1 MRKRWIEFYNRSTLA
16 TKIRFSYL
24 VLLVPIF
31 SILFFSIYNLWSG
44 NQRYEDMI
52 NSTLVASEFSLDFKK
67 DFDYEIYLVIVGN
80 KTLKESDV
88 DPMLRHAKNVVKV
101 LENITESQDNRDR
114 LQDIRKYLDS
124 LQVYVARID
133 ENMAEGNL
141 YEENMEIWENDVQIV
156 TTLVRDEISQ
166 YTYYEIQGIQK
177 SKDDYQK
184 FYTWMLRFCLIA
196 LVGVVVAV
204 GIMSYLIPLSITR
217 PFKEL
222 SQVTDE
228 IAKGNLSV
236 RANVNTG
243 VEATALSNSMN
254 TMIDKINELL
264 EQVTTEQIRLRKAEF
279 ELLQAQINP
288 HFLYNTLDAIIWL
301 AEAGEQ
307 KRVVGMVRNLS
318 DFFRTSLNQGKD
330 INSIKEEMLHVKSYL
345 EIQHVR
351 YQDILSYDI
360 EVPEALYIYSIP
372 KITIQ
377 PLVENALYHG
387 IKNKRGM
394 GHISIRG
401 EAGEKDF
408 TITVTDDGVGFDP
421 QEKREDGDSHDGIGI
436 DETRLRQVQSGI
448 QNKVLTGKDF
458 YGLYNVCERIRL
470 NFGEEYGIFIESV
483 YGEGTSVRVIL
494 PYVEAK

>member
-88 DPMLRHAKNVVKV
+88 DPMLRHAKNVVKG

-177 SKDDYQK
+177 SRDDYQK

-394 GHISIRG
+394 GHIRIRG

-408 TITVTDDGVGFDP
+408 TITVTD
-421 QEKREDGDSHDGIGI
+421 DGIGI

>member
-1 MRKRWIEFYNRSTLA
+1 MKKRWIELYNRSTLA

-31 SILFFSIYNLWSG
+31 FILFFSIYNLWSC

-88 DPMLRHAKNVVKV
+88 DTMLRHAKSVVKG
-101 LENITESQDNRDR
+101 LEDITEAQDNRDR

-177 SKDDYQK
+177 SRDDYQK

-196 LVGVVVAV
+196 LAGVVVAV

-264 EQVTTEQIRLRKAEF
+264 EQVTIEQTRLRKAEF

-360 EVPEALYIYSIP
+360 EVPESLYIYSIP

-401 EAGEKDF
+401 QAGEKDF
-408 TITVTDDGVGFDP
+408 TITVTD
-421 QEKREDGDSHDGIGI
+421 DGIGI

>member
-88 DPMLRHAKNVVKV
+88 DPMLRHAKNVVKS

-184 FYTWMLRFCLIA
+184 FYTWILRFCLIA

-408 TITVTDDGVGFDP
+408 TITVTDDG
-421 QEKREDGDSHDGIGI
+421 IGI

>member
-88 DPMLRHAKNVVKV
+88 DPMLRHAKNVVKG

-408 TITVTDDGVGFDP
+408 TITVTDDG
-421 QEKREDGDSHDGIGI
+421 IGI

-483 YGEGTSVRVIL
+483 YGEGTSVRAIL

>member
-88 DPMLRHAKNVVKV
+88 DPMLRHAKNVVKG

-279 ELLQAQINP
+279 ELLQAQINT

-408 TITVTDDGVGFDP
+408 TITVTDDG
-421 QEKREDGDSHDGIGI
+421 IGI

>member
-88 DPMLRHAKNVVKV
+88 DPMLRHAKNVVKG

-318 DFFRTSLNQGKD
+318 VFFRTSLNQGKD

-408 TITVTDDGVGFDP
+408 TITVTDDG
-421 QEKREDGDSHDGIGI
+421 IGI

>member
-88 DPMLRHAKNVVKV
+88 DPMLRHAKNVVKG

-408 TITVTDDGVGFDP
+408 TITVTDDG
-421 QEKREDGDSHDGIGI
+421 IGI

-448 QNKVLTGKDF
+448 QNKVLTGKAF

>member
-88 DPMLRHAKNVVKV
+88 DPMLRHAKNVVKG

-318 DFFRTSLNQGKD
+318 GFFRTSLNQGKD

-408 TITVTDDGVGFDP
+408 TITVTDDG
-421 QEKREDGDSHDGIGI
+421 IGI

>member
-88 DPMLRHAKNVVKV
+88 DPMLRHAKNVVKG

-279 ELLQAQINP
+279 ELLQSQINP
-288 HFLYNTLDAIIWL
+288 HFLYNTLDAIVWL

-408 TITVTDDGVGFDP
+408 TITVTDDG
-421 QEKREDGDSHDGIGI
+421 IGI

>member
-1 MRKRWIEFYNRSTLA
+1 MKKRWIELYNRSTLA

-31 SILFFSIYNLWSG
+31 FILFFSIYNLWSC

-88 DPMLRHAKNVVKV
+88 DTMLRHAKSVVKG
-101 LENITESQDNRDR
+101 LEDITESQDNRDR

-177 SKDDYQK
+177 SRDDYQK

-196 LVGVVVAV
+196 LAGVVVAV

-264 EQVTTEQIRLRKAEF
+264 EQVTIEQTRLRKAEF

-351 YQDILSYDI
+351 YRDILSYDI
-360 EVPEALYIYSIP
+360 EVPESLYIYSIP

-401 EAGEKDF
+401 QAGEKDF
-408 TITVTDDGVGFDP
+408 TITVTD
-421 QEKREDGDSHDGIGI
+421 DGIGI

-494 PYVEAK
+494 PYDEAK

>member
-88 DPMLRHAKNVVKV
+88 DPMLRHAKNVVKG

-408 TITVTDDGVGFDP
+408 TITVTDDG
-421 QEKREDGDSHDGIGI
+421 IGI

-494 PYVEAK
+494 PYIEAK

>member
-24 VLLVPIF
+24 VLLVLIF

-88 DPMLRHAKNVVKV
+88 DPMLRHAKNVVKG

-288 HFLYNTLDAIIWL
+288 HFLYNMLDAIIWL

-408 TITVTDDGVGFDP
+408 TITVTDDG
-421 QEKREDGDSHDGIGI
+421 IGI

>member
-88 DPMLRHAKNVVKV
+88 DPMLRHAKNVVKG

-318 DFFRTSLNQGKD
+318 DFFRTSLDQGKD

-408 TITVTDDGVGFDP
+408 TITVTDDG
-421 QEKREDGDSHDGIGI
+421 IGI

>member
-1 MRKRWIEFYNRSTLA
+1 MKKRWIELYNRSTLA

-31 SILFFSIYNLWSG
+31 FILFFSIYNLWSC

-88 DPMLRHAKNVVKV
+88 DTMLRHAKTVVKG
-101 LENITESQDNRDR
+101 LEDITESQDNRDR

-133 ENMAEGNL
+133 ENMSEGNL
-141 YEENMEIWENDVQIV
+141 YEENMEIWGNDVQIV

-177 SKDDYQK
+177 SRDDYQK

-196 LVGVVVAV
+196 LAGVVVAV

-243 VEATALSNSMN
+243 EEATALSNSMN

-264 EQVTTEQIRLRKAEF
+264 EQVTTEQTRLRKAEF

-360 EVPEALYIYSIP
+360 EVPESLYIYSIP

-401 EAGEKDF
+401 QAGEKDF
-408 TITVTDDGVGFDP
+408 TITVTD
-421 QEKREDGDSHDGIGI
+421 DGIGI

>member
-24 VLLVPIF
+24 VLLVQIF

-88 DPMLRHAKNVVKV
+88 DPMLRHAKNVVKG

-408 TITVTDDGVGFDP
+408 TITVTDDG
-421 QEKREDGDSHDGIGI
+421 IGI

>member
-1 MRKRWIEFYNRSTLA
+1 MKKRWIELYNRSTLA

-31 SILFFSIYNLWSG
+31 FILFFSIYNLWSC

-88 DPMLRHAKNVVKV
+88 DTMLRHAKSVVKG
-101 LENITESQDNRDR
+101 LEDITESQDNRNR

-141 YEENMEIWENDVQIV
+141 YEENMEIWGNDVQIV

-177 SKDDYQK
+177 SRDDYQK

-196 LVGVVVAV
+196 LAGVVVAV

-243 VEATALSNSMN
+243 EEATALSNSMN

-264 EQVTTEQIRLRKAEF
+264 EQVTTEQTRLRKAEF

-360 EVPEALYIYSIP
+360 EVPESLYIYSIP

-401 EAGEKDF
+401 QAGEKDF
-408 TITVTDDGVGFDP
+408 TITVTD
-421 QEKREDGDSHDGIGI
+421 DGIGI

>member
-1 MRKRWIEFYNRSTLA
+1 
-16 TKIRFSYL
+16 
-24 VLLVPIF
+24 
-31 SILFFSIYNLWSG
+31 
-44 NQRYEDMI
+44 
-52 NSTLVASEFSLDFKK
+52 
-67 DFDYEIYLVIVGN
+67 
-80 KTLKESDV
+80 
-88 DPMLRHAKNVVKV
+88 MLRHAKNVVKG

-222 SQVTDE
+222 SRVTDE

-408 TITVTDDGVGFDP
+408 TITVTDDG
-421 QEKREDGDSHDGIGI
+421 IGI

>member
-1 MRKRWIEFYNRSTLA
+1 MKKRWIELYNRSTLA

-31 SILFFSIYNLWSG
+31 FILFFSIYNLWSC

-88 DPMLRHAKNVVKV
+88 DTMLRHAKSVVKG
-101 LENITESQDNRDR
+101 LEDITESQDNRDR

-177 SKDDYQK
+177 SRDDYQK

-196 LVGVVVAV
+196 LAGVVVAV

-264 EQVTTEQIRLRKAEF
+264 EQVTIEQTRLRKAEF

-360 EVPEALYIYSIP
+360 EVPESLYIYSIP

-401 EAGEKDF
+401 QAGEKDF
-408 TITVTDDGVGFDP
+408 TITVTDDG
-421 QEKREDGDSHDGIGI
+421 IGI
-436 DETRLRQVQSGI
+436 DETRLRHVQSGI

>member
-1 MRKRWIEFYNRSTLA
+1 MKKRWIELYNRSTLA

-31 SILFFSIYNLWSG
+31 FILFFSIYNLWSC

-88 DPMLRHAKNVVKV
+88 DTMLRHAKSVVKG

-166 YTYYEIQGIQK
+166 YTYYEVQGIQK
-177 SKDDYQK
+177 SRDDYQK

-196 LVGVVVAV
+196 LAGVVVAV

-243 VEATALSNSMN
+243 EEATALSNSMN

-264 EQVTTEQIRLRKAEF
+264 EQVTTEQTRLRKAEF

-360 EVPEALYIYSIP
+360 EVPESLYIYSIP

-401 EAGEKDF
+401 QAGEKDF
-408 TITVTDDGVGFDP
+408 TITVTD
-421 QEKREDGDSHDGIGI
+421 DGIGI

-448 QNKVLTGKDF
+448 QNKVLTGKDC

-470 NFGEEYGIFIESV
+470 NFGEEYGIFIDSV

>member
-88 DPMLRHAKNVVKV
+88 DTMLRHAKSVVKG

-177 SKDDYQK
+177 SRDDYQK

-196 LVGVVVAV
+196 LAGVVVAV

-264 EQVTTEQIRLRKAEF
+264 EQVTKEQTRLRKAEF

-360 EVPEALYIYSIP
+360 EVPESLYIYSIP

-401 EAGEKDF
+401 QAGEKDF
-408 TITVTDDGVGFDP
+408 TITVTD
-421 QEKREDGDSHDGIGI
+421 DGIGI

>member
-88 DPMLRHAKNVVKV
+88 DPMLRHAKNVVKG

-114 LQDIRKYLDS
+114 LQDIHKYLDS

-408 TITVTDDGVGFDP
+408 TITVTDDG
-421 QEKREDGDSHDGIGI
+421 IGI

>member
-1 MRKRWIEFYNRSTLA
+1 MKKRWIELYNRSTLA

-31 SILFFSIYNLWSG
+31 FILFFSIYNLWSC

-88 DPMLRHAKNVVKV
+88 DTMLRHAKSVVKG

-141 YEENMEIWENDVQIV
+141 YEENMEIWGNDVQIV

-177 SKDDYQK
+177 SRDDYQK

-196 LVGVVVAV
+196 LAGVVVAV

-243 VEATALSNSMN
+243 EEATALSNSMN

-264 EQVTTEQIRLRKAEF
+264 EQVTTEQTRLRKAEF

-360 EVPEALYIYSIP
+360 KVPESLYIYSIP

-401 EAGEKDF
+401 QAGEKDF
-408 TITVTDDGVGFDP
+408 TITVTD
-421 QEKREDGDSHDGIGI
+421 DGIGI

>member
-88 DPMLRHAKNVVKV
+88 DPMLRHAKNVVKG

-156 TTLVRDEISQ
+156 TTLVWDEISQ

-408 TITVTDDGVGFDP
+408 TITVTDDG
-421 QEKREDGDSHDGIGI
+421 IGI

>member
-88 DPMLRHAKNVVKV
+88 DPMLRHAKNVVKG

-408 TITVTDDGVGFDP
+408 TITVTDDG
-421 QEKREDGDSHDGIGI
+421 IGI

-448 QNKVLTGKDF
+448 QNNALTCKDF

>member
-1 MRKRWIEFYNRSTLA
+1 MKKRWIELYNRSTLA

-31 SILFFSIYNLWSG
+31 SILFFSIYNLWSC

-88 DPMLRHAKNVVKV
+88 DTMLRHAKSVVKG
-101 LENITESQDNRDR
+101 LENITESQDNRAR

-177 SKDDYQK
+177 SRDDYQK

-196 LVGVVVAV
+196 LAGVVVAV

-243 VEATALSNSMN
+243 AEATALSNSMN

-318 DFFRTSLNQGKD
+318 DFFRTSLNRGKD

-360 EVPEALYIYSIP
+360 EVPESLYIYSIP

-401 EAGEKDF
+401 QAGEKDF
-408 TITVTDDGVGFDP
+408 TITVTDDG
-421 QEKREDGDSHDGIGI
+421 IGI
-436 DETRLRQVQSGI
+436 DETRLMQVQSGI

>member
-1 MRKRWIEFYNRSTLA
+1 MRKRWIECYNRSTLA

-88 DPMLRHAKNVVKV
+88 DPMLRHAKNVVKG

-408 TITVTDDGVGFDP
+408 TITVTDDG
-421 QEKREDGDSHDGIGI
+421 IGI

>member
-88 DPMLRHAKNVVKV
+88 DPMLRHAKNVVKG

-184 FYTWMLRFCLIA
+184 FYTWMFRFCLIA

-408 TITVTDDGVGFDP
+408 TITVTDDG
-421 QEKREDGDSHDGIGI
+421 IGI

>member
-88 DPMLRHAKNVVKV
+88 DPMLRHAKNVVKG

-345 EIQHVR
+345 EIQYVR

-408 TITVTDDGVGFDP
+408 TITVTD
-421 QEKREDGDSHDGIGI
+421 DGIGI

>member
-31 SILFFSIYNLWSG
+31 SILFFSIYNLWSS

-88 DPMLRHAKNVVKV
+88 DTMLRHAKSVVKG

-408 TITVTDDGVGFDP
+408 TITVTDDG
-421 QEKREDGDSHDGIGI
+421 IGI

>member
-88 DPMLRHAKNVVKV
+88 DPMLRHAKNVVKG

-408 TITVTDDGVGFDP
+408 TITVTDDG
-421 QEKREDGDSHDGIGI
+421 IGI

-458 YGLYNVCERIRL
+458 YGRYNVCERIRL

>member
-31 SILFFSIYNLWSG
+31 SILFFSIYNLWSS

-88 DPMLRHAKNVVKV
+88 DTMLRHAKNVVKG

-279 ELLQAQINP
+279 ELLPA
-288 HFLYNTLDAIIWL
+288 
-301 AEAGEQ
+301 
-307 KRVVGMVRNLS
+307 R
-318 DFFRTSLNQGKD
+318 
-330 INSIKEEMLHVKSYL
+330 
-345 EIQHVR
+345 
-351 YQDILSYDI
+351 
-360 EVPEALYIYSIP
+360 
-372 KITIQ
+372 
-377 PLVENALYHG
+377 
-387 IKNKRGM
+387 
-394 GHISIRG
+394 
-401 EAGEKDF
+401 
-408 TITVTDDGVGFDP
+408 
-421 QEKREDGDSHDGIGI
+421 
-436 DETRLRQVQSGI
+436 
-448 QNKVLTGKDF
+448 
-458 YGLYNVCERIRL
+458 
-470 NFGEEYGIFIESV
+470 
-483 YGEGTSVRVIL
+483 
-494 PYVEAK
+494 

>member
-31 SILFFSIYNLWSG
+31 SILFFSIYNLWSS

-88 DPMLRHAKNVVKV
+88 DTMLRHAKNVVKG

-360 EVPEALYIYSIP
+360 EVPESLYIYSIP

-401 EAGEKDF
+401 QAGEKDF
-408 TITVTDDGVGFDP
+408 TITVTD
-421 QEKREDGDSHDGIGI
+421 DGIGI

>member
-1 MRKRWIEFYNRSTLA
+1 MKKRWIELYNRSTLA

-31 SILFFSIYNLWSG
+31 FILFFSIYNLWSC

-88 DPMLRHAKNVVKV
+88 DTMLRHAKSVVKG
-101 LENITESQDNRDR
+101 LENITEAQDNRDR

-177 SKDDYQK
+177 SRDDYQK

-196 LVGVVVAV
+196 LAGVVVAV

-264 EQVTTEQIRLRKAEF
+264 EQVTIEQTRLRKAEF

-360 EVPEALYIYSIP
+360 EVPESLYIYSIP

-401 EAGEKDF
+401 QAGEKDF
-408 TITVTDDGVGFDP
+408 TITVTD
-421 QEKREDGDSHDGIGI
+421 DGIGI

>member
-1 MRKRWIEFYNRSTLA
+1 MRKRWIELYNRSTLA

-31 SILFFSIYNLWSG
+31 SILFFSIYNLWSC

-88 DPMLRHAKNVVKV
+88 DTMLRHAKSVVKG
-101 LENITESQDNRDR
+101 LENITESQDNRAR

-177 SKDDYQK
+177 SRDDYQK

-196 LVGVVVAV
+196 LAGVVFAV

-254 TMIDKINELL
+254 AMIDKINELL

-360 EVPEALYIYSIP
+360 EVPESLYIYSIP

-401 EAGEKDF
+401 QAGEKDF
-408 TITVTDDGVGFDP
+408 TITVTDDG
-421 QEKREDGDSHDGIGI
+421 IGI
-436 DETRLRQVQSGI
+436 DETRLMQVQSGI

>member
-67 DFDYEIYLVIVGN
+67 DFDYEIYLVNVGN

-88 DPMLRHAKNVVKV
+88 DPMLRHAKNVVKG

-408 TITVTDDGVGFDP
+408 TITVTDDG
-421 QEKREDGDSHDGIGI
+421 IGI

>member
-1 MRKRWIEFYNRSTLA
+1 MKKRWIELYNRSTLA

-31 SILFFSIYNLWSG
+31 SILFFSIYNLWSC

-88 DPMLRHAKNVVKV
+88 DTMLRHAKSVVKG
-101 LENITESQDNRDR
+101 LEDITESQDNRNR

-177 SKDDYQK
+177 SRDDYQK

-196 LVGVVVAV
+196 LAGVVVAV

-243 VEATALSNSMN
+243 EEATALSNSMN

-264 EQVTTEQIRLRKAEF
+264 EQVTTEQTRLRKAEF

-360 EVPEALYIYSIP
+360 EVPESLYIYSIP

-401 EAGEKDF
+401 QAGEKNF
-408 TITVTDDGVGFDP
+408 TITVTDDGV
-421 QEKREDGDSHDGIGI
+421 GI

>member
-88 DPMLRHAKNVVKV
+88 DPMLRHAKNVVKG

-330 INSIKEEMLHVKSYL
+330 TNSIKEEMLHVKSYL

-408 TITVTDDGVGFDP
+408 TITVTDDG
-421 QEKREDGDSHDGIGI
+421 IGI

>member
-88 DPMLRHAKNVVKV
+88 DPMLRHAQNVVKG

-408 TITVTDDGVGFDP
+408 TITVTDDG
-421 QEKREDGDSHDGIGI
+421 IGI

>member
-88 DPMLRHAKNVVKV
+88 DPMLRHAKNVVKG

-408 TITVTDDGVGFDP
+408 TITVTDDG
-421 QEKREDGDSHDGIGI
+421 IGI

-494 PYVEAK
+494 PYVEAKYKNQLQT